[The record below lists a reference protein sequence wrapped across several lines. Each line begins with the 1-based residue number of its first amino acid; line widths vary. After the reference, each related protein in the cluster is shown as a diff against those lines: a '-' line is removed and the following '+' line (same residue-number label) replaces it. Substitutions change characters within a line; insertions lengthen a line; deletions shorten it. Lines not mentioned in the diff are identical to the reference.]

1 MLASQTKTARD
12 ITLRM
17 LCVGAL
23 AFRRELELGYHLSD
37 SSPQHEHEKVWQML
51 RQLHKWI
58 DEEKLQPCM
67 TDAERSLIYKPLG
80 DWTPRALVR
89 AGWRLET
96 LGMLLWA
103 LRWIDFI
110 PTFDTRF
117 TFAELAEAL
126 DILQPTIDLLWCA
139 ALRGPDQLTRMR
151 DTAELWDWRCRAA
164 ELITL
169 GVKPSQGVNYR
180 DVIRITAEQAHAD
193 GTLPA
198 LMEGD
203 FPAFGRA
210 FASLKAEQYHLIRA
224 ISAERYHVM
233 CWLMEPS
240 AEWQSLPADL

>member
-1 MLASQTKTARD
+1 MFASQAKTARD

-23 AFRRELELGYHLSD
+23 VFRRELEL
-37 SSPQHEHEKVWQML
+37 SSPPFEREHSDRLQKL
-51 RQLHKWI
+51 RQLHRWI
-58 DEEKLQPCM
+58 DQERLQPCL
-67 TDAERSLIYKPLG
+67 TEAERSLIYKPLG
-80 DWTPRALVR
+80 DWTPRALVK
-89 AGWRLET
+89 AGWRLEA
-96 LGMLLWA
+96 LGVLLWA
-103 LRWIDFI
+103 LRWIDLI

-117 TFAELAEAL
+117 TFDELADAL

-139 ALRGPDQLTRMR
+139 ELRRPDQLTRMR
-151 DTAELWDWRCRAA
+151 DTAELWDWRCRAD

-193 GTLPA
+193 GTLPT

-210 FASLKAEQYHLIRA
+210 FASLNAEQHHLIRA

-240 AEWQSLPADL
+240 AEWQSLPTDL